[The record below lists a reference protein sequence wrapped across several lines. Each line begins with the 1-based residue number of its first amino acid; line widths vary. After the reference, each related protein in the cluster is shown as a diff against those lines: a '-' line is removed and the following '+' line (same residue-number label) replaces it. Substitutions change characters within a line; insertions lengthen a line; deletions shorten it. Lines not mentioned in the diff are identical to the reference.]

1 MTTMTRSAALCGAM
15 AMVLAAACGDSPTQP
30 SAHLPATVTLAAN
43 QTVTVEGTNLQIT
56 VDAPPYP
63 CNDTGSCL
71 AWYGARLI
79 ARVDGGPAVELAVP
93 VDGQRAQQ
101 RVGRYTVSFIGFSI
115 WASASHREVAGRE
128 RAR

>member
-15 AMVLAAACGDSPTQP
+15 AMVLAG
-30 SAHLPATVTLAAN
+30 
-43 QTVTVEGTNLQIT
+43 QTVTVDGTNLQIT

-79 ARVDGGPAVELAVP
+79 SRVDGGPAVELAVP

-101 RVGRYTVSFIGFSI
+101 RVGRYTVSFIGFV
-115 WASASHREVAGRE
+115 WDP
-128 RAR
+128 ARIKVLVEGS